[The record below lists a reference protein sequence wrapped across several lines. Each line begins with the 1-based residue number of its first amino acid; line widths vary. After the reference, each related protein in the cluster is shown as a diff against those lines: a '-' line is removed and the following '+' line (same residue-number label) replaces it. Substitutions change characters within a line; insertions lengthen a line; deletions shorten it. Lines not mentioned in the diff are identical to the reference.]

1 MRSRAIVVGGILA
14 VSLMSGGWLLQ
25 RGLLG
30 DRSAQRH
37 ARLFSQVLEHVEHN
51 YVDTLTASELYERA
65 AVGLVGQLGDPASA
79 YLTPDRLSRLNDQAR
94 GSYGGVGMSV
104 DARGG
109 RLFVIAPRPGGP
121 AERAGVQTG
130 DRVLSID
137 DEPVEGLTSD
147 EAIRRLRGEPG
158 TTVRIVV
165 ERHGLDDQ
173 LTLTLTR
180 DDIHVPSVGRAIV
193 FDDGVGYVDFNVF
206 SDSSAEELRGALDTL
221 FQSGA
226 RSFILDLRNNPGG
239 LLAQGVAVADIF
251 LPDGSVIVETRG
263 KLESDTRTYKAAN
276 GPSLPDVPLVVLLNT
291 GSASASEIV
300 AGALQDH
307 DRAVVVGTTSFGKGS
322 AQTVLPLVNGGAI
335 RLTTARWF
343 TPLGRSI
350 ARVYPTVMDDLG
362 VDPDSVPRRERYVT
376 PGGRVV
382 YGGGGIA
389 PDVPVEDTG
398 PTEATLALRN
408 AVGSHMEDLR
418 AVITD
423 VGVAERASG
432 RITDPNFTVSSELR
446 EAVLAR
452 LESRNVRVDSAL
464 WSAATPALDRM
475 IAVEIA
481 RYVFGRDAA
490 FRRSASEDPVL
501 QRAIALARSASDQ
514 KDLFRRAAAD
524 TTLLP
529 PRTAAARE

>member
-1 MRSRAIVVGGILA
+1 MT
-14 VSLMSGGWLLQ
+14 GGWLLQ

-37 ARLFSQVLEHVEHN
+37 ARLFDQVMEHVESF
-51 YVDTLTASELYERA
+51 YVDTLTSSELYERA
-65 AVGLVGQLGDPASA
+65 AVGLVGQLGDPGSA
-79 YLTPDRLSRLNDQAR
+79 YLTAERLSRLNDQAR

-109 RLFVIAPRPGGP
+109 RLIVIAPRAGGP
-121 AERAGVQTG
+121 ADRAGVQTG

-137 DEPVEGLTSD
+137 GEPVAGLTSD
-147 EAIRRLRGEPG
+147 EAIRRLRGEPE
-158 TTVRIVV
+158 TSVKIVV
-165 ERHGLDDQ
+165 ERPGLDGQ
-173 LTLTLTR
+173 LTVTLTR
-180 DDIHVPSVGRAIV
+180 DDIHVPSVARAIV
-193 FDDGVGYVDFNVF
+193 FEGGVGYADFNVF
-206 SDSSAEELRGALDTL
+206 SDSSAEELRAALDSL
-221 FQSGA
+221 REGGA

-251 LPDGSVIVETRG
+251 LPDGDVIVETRG
-263 KLESDTRTYKAAN
+263 KLESDTRTFKA
-276 GPSLPDVPLVVLLNT
+276 GDGTRWPDVPVVVLLNM

-307 DRAVVVGTTSFGKGS
+307 DRAVVVGSTSFGKGS

-350 ARVYPTVMDDLG
+350 ARSYLPVTDDLEAA
-362 VDPDSVPRRERYVT
+362 VDSAPRRERYVT

-389 PDVPVEDTG
+389 PDVAIEESAPDQS
-398 PTEATLALRN
+398 TLALRS

-423 VGVAERASG
+423 VSIEQRTAG
-432 RITDPNFTVSSELR
+432 RIGAPDFEV
-446 EAVLAR
+446 
-452 LESRNVRVDSAL
+452 
-464 WSAATPALDRM
+464 TPALRASVLRRLSARGVSVDSTQWAEAEPSLDRL

-490 FRRSASEDPVL
+490 FRRSAAEDLVL
-501 QRAIALARSASDQ
+501 QRAIELARASSDRG
-514 KDLFRRAAAD
+514 DLLRRAAAD
-524 TTLLP
+524 SAR
-529 PRTAAARE
+529 RTPVTADARE